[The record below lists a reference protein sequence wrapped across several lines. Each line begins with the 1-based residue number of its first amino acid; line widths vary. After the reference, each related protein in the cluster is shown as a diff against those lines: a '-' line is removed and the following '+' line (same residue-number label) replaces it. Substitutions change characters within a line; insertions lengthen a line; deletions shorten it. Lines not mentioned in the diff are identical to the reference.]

1 MFVYEFFKKKM
12 FMHKRN
18 KEVELTEVDLLRM
31 FKEEVSNEISV
42 KIKNKEERKNA
53 LKETWNNLNTQ
64 FPEWKKNKIL
74 KNKNL
79 KNIYMR
85 SVNKVTFKMYCVIM
99 FLM

>member
-1 MFVYEFFKKKM
+1 M
-12 FMHKRN
+12 KR
-18 KEVELTEVDLLRM
+18 M
-31 FKEEVSNEISV
+31 C

-99 FLM
+99 YLM

>member
-42 KIKNKEERKNA
+42 KIKNKEEKQQLLFFFYRR
-53 LKETWNNLNTQ
+53 
-64 FPEWKKNKIL
+64 NKL
-74 KNKNL
+74 
-79 KNIYMR
+79 
-85 SVNKVTFKMYCVIM
+85 C
-99 FLM
+99 